1 MSNASGGSA
10 AVAAARLLE
19 CEDCALLHRVRPIA
33 EDSRATCGRCGA
45 LLFAHKRDALQRST
59 ALYLAALILWGVANG
74 LPFLTFELEG
84 RRQPSLLISGPLSL
98 YRDGLWELAAI
109 VFLFVIAFPLLRIVT
124 SLCVLLPLQ
133 AGRRPRW
140 LASLF
145 RFVDAIHPWAMVEVF
160 LLGVLVAYSKLVDLA
175 TIVVGP
181 ALVAFVG
188 LMVALVAA
196 RSALDVDEVWERIQ
210 PSPPAPPAGPSDPLL
225 IGCHGCHRVCRVPA
239 PPATGTPRCPR
250 CGTRLHR
257 RKPNSLS
264 RSWALVLAALILY
277 VPANVYPVMTFV
289 SFGRGAPSTILGGVS
304 ELVEAGMWPLAAV
317 VFLASITVPVLKL
330 IGLSVLLISVR
341 RRSHS
346 QTRQRT
352 MLYRIVEGVGRW
364 SMIDIFTLAILAAL
378 VQLGSLATIQPG
390 PGAIA
395 FCAVVVL
402 TMFAAMAFDPR
413 LLWDAAGAN
422 HDR

>member
-1 MSNASGGSA
+1 MTADGATA
-10 AVAAARLLE
+10 AVRLLR
-19 CEDCALLHRVRPIA
+19 CEDCDLLHRVHPIA
-33 EDSRATCGRCGA
+33 EGLRARCGRCGA
-45 LLFAHKRDALQRST
+45 LLFARKRDALHRAT
-59 ALYLAALILWGVANG
+59 ALYLAALVLWGVANG

-84 RRQPSLLISGPLSL
+84 RKQPSLLVSGPISL
-98 YRDGLWELAAI
+98 YRDGLWELAAV
-109 VFLFVIAFPLLRIVT
+109 VFLFVIAFPLLRIVN
-124 SLCVLLPLQ
+124 SLSVLLPLL

-140 LASLF
+140 MIPLF
-145 RFVDAIHPWAMVEVF
+145 RVVDVIHPWAMVEVF

-175 TIVVGP
+175 TIIVGP

-196 RSALDVDEVWERIQ
+196 RSALDADEVWERIQ
-210 PSPPAPPAGPSDPLL
+210 PSPPAPPGEAFDPSS
-225 IGCHGCHRVCRVPA
+225 IGCHVCRLVCRSPA
-239 PPATGTPRCPR
+239 GAPGAARCPR

-264 RSWALVLAALILY
+264 RCGALVIAALILY
-277 VPANVYPVMTFV
+277 VPANVYPVMTFI

-304 ELVEAGMWPLAAV
+304 ELLQAGMWPLAAV

-330 IGLSVLLISVR
+330 IGLSVLLVSVQ
-341 RRSHS
+341 RRSRW
-346 QTRQRT
+346 QIRQRT

-378 VQLGSLATIQPG
+378 VQLGALATIQPG

-395 FCAVVVL
+395 FAAVVVL

-413 LLWDAAGAN
+413 LLWDAAGVN

>member
-1 MSNASGGSA
+1 VSA
-10 AVAAARLLE
+10 TRLLR
-19 CEDCALLHRVRPIA
+19 CEDCDLQHRVQPIA
-33 EDSRATCGRCGA
+33 EGARAICGRCGA
-45 LLFAHKRDALQRST
+45 LLLANKRDALHRST
-59 ALYLAALILWGVANG
+59 ALYLAALVLWGVANG

-84 RRQPSLLISGPLSL
+84 RRQPSLLVSGPLSL
-98 YRDGLWELAAI
+98 YRDGLWELAI
-109 VFLFVIAFPLLRIVT
+109 VVFLFVIAFPLLRIV
-124 SLCVLLPLQ
+124 SNLLVLLPLL
-133 AGRRPRW
+133 GGSRPRW
-140 LASLF
+140 LAPLF
-145 RFVDAIHPWAMVEVF
+145 RLVDAIHPWAMVEVF

-181 ALVAFVG
+181 ALIAFVG

-196 RSALDVDEVWERIQ
+196 RSALDTDEVWERIQ
-210 PSPPAPPAGPSDPLL
+210 PSPPVPDGPPDPST
-225 IGCHGCHRVCRVPA
+225 IACHTCRRLCSVPPGVPA
-239 PPATGTPRCPR
+239 RCPR
-250 CGTRLHR
+250 CGSRLHR

-264 RSWALVLAALILY
+264 RCWALMIAALILY

-330 IGLSVLLISVR
+330 IGLGVLLVSVQ
-341 RRSHS
+341 RRSRR
-346 QTRQRT
+346 QIRQRT

-378 VQLGSLATIQPG
+378 VQLGALATIQPG
-390 PGAIA
+390 AGAIA
-395 FCAVVVL
+395 FASVVVL

>member
-1 MSNASGGSA
+1 MTGDAGQRETVA
-10 AVAAARLLE
+10 AVRLLQ
-19 CEDCALLHRVRPIA
+19 CEDCDLVHRVQPIA
-33 EDSRATCGRCGA
+33 EDSRALCGRCGA

-84 RRQPSLLISGPLSL
+84 RKQPSLLVSGPLSL

-109 VFLFVIAFPLLRIVT
+109 VFLFVIAFPLHRNVS
-124 SLCVLLPLQ
+124 SLGVLLPLQ

-140 LASLF
+140 LAPLF

-181 ALVAFVG
+181 ALIAFVG

-196 RSALDVDEVWERIQ
+196 RSALDTDEVWERIQ
-210 PSPPAPPAGPSDPLL
+210 PSPPAPPAGPPDPLL
-225 IGCHGCHRVCRVPA
+225 IGCDGCRRVCRLPA
-239 PPATGTPRCPR
+239 DPAAGTVRCPR

-257 RKPNSLS
+257 RKPNSVS
-264 RSWALVLAALILY
+264 RCWALVLAALILY
-277 VPANVYPVMTFV
+277 VPANVYPVMTFI
-289 SFGRGAPSTILGGVS
+289 SFGSGAPSTILGGVV
-304 ELVEAGMWPLAAV
+304 ELVQAGMWPLAAV

-330 IGLSVLLISVR
+330 IGLTVLLVSVQ
-341 RRSHS
+341 RRSRR